1 MPKLWFMKCL
11 KVQVWPVLCLSYRL
25 VPYSA
30 LCTHFKI
37 SDCSLGCHSLC
48 FTFGKFNAFFLS
60 LSLGALWVAY
70 PFRQYNFPMLYCST
84 ELSSTIFMPSFIASC
99 NFILPPLLHSFSITG
114 LQNLCKGFPALVT
127 NTAGT
132 RQSPHN
138 CYSIQ
143 SLGLLINEN
152 SDNQGWFWVTLISAC
167 SASSGAN
174 CSLLMWLSSF
184 IPCRYLEALYSDL
197 KITLAWFS
205 VRSTVPV
212 GKNLCAV
219 IG

>member
-1 MPKLWFMKCL
+1 MLYFCPFLSVLSELLILFDSIIFLCWTVCNWAL
-11 KVQVWPVLCLSYRL
+11 K
-25 VPYSA
+25 
-30 LCTHFKI
+30 HHI
-37 SDCSLGCHSLC
+37 H
-48 FTFGKFNAFFLS
+48 AFFHC
-60 LSLGALWVAY
+60 V
-70 PFRQYNFPMLYCST
+70 
-84 ELSSTIFMPSFIASC
+84 

-132 RQSPHN
+132 SQSPHN

-174 CSLLMWLSSF
+174 WSLFMWLSSF